1 MMIRAATTDP
11 FSLSDAAALVGGL
24 LVVGVLVFCVSV
36 CAEDSPISD
45 FLHRT
50 QAEADASR
58 FNALL
63 SALDGPQ
70 RSLKPNSERSASHER
85 APVADA
91 SASPAR
97 RHEAIRLSDKD

>member
-24 LVVGVLVFCVSV
+24 LVVGVLVFCVSA

-63 SALDGPQ
+63 SALNRPQ
-70 RSLKPNSERSASHER
+70 RTSKPNSEHTASH
-85 APVADA
+85 APEADT
-91 SASPAR
+91 SVSPGR
-97 RHEAIRLSDKD
+97 RREEIRHSDKD

>member
-24 LVVGVLVFCVSV
+24 LIVGVLVFCVSI

-63 SALDGPQ
+63 SALNGPQ
-70 RSLKPNSERSASHER
+70 RNSKPISERAASHER
-85 APVADA
+85 VPVADG
-91 SASPAR
+91 SFSPGR
-97 RHEAIRLSDKD
+97 RREEIRLSDKD

>member
-1 MMIRAATTDP
+1 MMIRAATADP

-24 LVVGVLVFCVSV
+24 LVVGVLVFCVSI

-63 SALDGPQ
+63 SALNGPQ
-70 RSLKPNSERSASHER
+70 RTSKPNPERAASHER
-85 APVADA
+85 VPAADG
-91 SASPAR
+91 SFFPGR
-97 RHEAIRLSDKD
+97 RREEIRLSDKD

>member
-24 LVVGVLVFCVSV
+24 LVVGVLVFCVSI

-63 SALDGPQ
+63 SALNGPQ
-70 RSLKPNSERSASHER
+70 RTSKSNSERAASHER

-91 SASPAR
+91 SVSSGR
-97 RHEAIRLSDKD
+97 RREEIKLSDKD

>member
-24 LVVGVLVFCVSV
+24 LVVGILVFCVSI

-63 SALDGPQ
+63 SALNGPQ
-70 RSLKPNSERSASHER
+70 RTSKPNSERAAFLEKLP
-85 APVADA
+85 AADA
-91 SASPAR
+91 SVSPGPR
-97 RHEAIRLSDKD
+97 REEIRLSDKD

>member
-24 LVVGVLVFCVSV
+24 LVVGVLVFCVSI
-36 CAEDSPISD
+36 CAEDSPISN

-50 QAEADASR
+50 QTEADASR

-63 SALDGPQ
+63 SALNGPQ
-70 RSLKPNSERSASHER
+70 QASKPNSKYAASHAS

-91 SASPAR
+91 SVSPGR
-97 RHEAIRLSDKD
+97 RREEIRLSDKD